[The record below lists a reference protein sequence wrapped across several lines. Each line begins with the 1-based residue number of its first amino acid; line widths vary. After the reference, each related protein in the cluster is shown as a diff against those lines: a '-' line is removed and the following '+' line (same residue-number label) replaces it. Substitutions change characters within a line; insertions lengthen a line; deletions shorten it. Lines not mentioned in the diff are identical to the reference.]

1 MRGCEERSDELRRRV
16 YGISALLP
24 SPPPFLTPTTQPCR
38 IFDMV
43 PPHDGVWCL
52 YVNEVIV
59 RCMGDFPDQTK
70 NFFPDEIIG
79 KVEFR

>member
-1 MRGCEERSDELRRRV
+1 
-16 YGISALLP
+16 
-24 SPPPFLTPTTQPCR
+24 
-38 IFDMV
+38 MV

-59 RCMGDFPDQTK
+59 RCMGDFADQTK
-70 NFFPDEIIG
+70 NFFPDEITG